1 MALECIARCFG
12 RKKESVDIYN
22 SSTWSQFNLVSH
34 FQHAHQDE
42 KLRENIYDNQFSVF
56 RTVSND
62 SVPSFDVLEQ
72 NGRGISII
80 GEKSLEHQ
88 TEHRANKSALS
99 ATSSCPLDTNSKGSS
114 SKAPLGA
121 TKSVPGSFKWK
132 GVIPTG
138 LEESG
143 CQLSAVRQIDVSLFQ
158 PAALTRLEA
167 VNARVSFHSDSSS
180 TFNSSTEVSVEG
192 DYESFCCGFWP
203 MKYKHSDLESL
214 HYYEAVIARLPPP
227 RATDMATQTDRTGK
241 PDGVSGGDCIYE
253 DVCYSGNGVTFTS
266 VAEVHPTPD
275 MISLDNEAMIHNE
288 HVSDPSGSEMIRTC
302 DDNTN
307 LVTVEKIYDDAF
319 SARRGSS
326 GFIVDVAPAI
336 EKHIGYEAHYGSVDG
351 NVRTTTPVSDCAH
364 SQNSKDK
371 DSLVNSIDTELVYEN
386 LFPNEDV
393 FNKYFKRTF
402 TKTDRGE
409 IIQETTKMYH
419 DTESISSLDT
429 LDECIYD
436 DVGNTMAG
444 SFEFIPHLEEVNV
457 NNDIYDNVYDDPVK
471 KTDLNESAEENLYD
485 VVGSFNGIA
494 ESRYSAADIFVAT
507 QMLKNC
513 DSEGIYENPN
523 HAIDV
528 STENLSEVSDIRFE
542 IGMTES
548 DTSDS
553 DPCEDNLYDMVGDVE
568 RGVGVLMRLSHLP
581 VQVRSQVKKISRF
594 AGILKTREK

>member
-1 MALECIARCFG
+1 M
-12 RKKESVDIYN
+12 
-22 SSTWSQFNLVSH
+22 SH
-34 FQHAHQDE
+34 FQDAHQDK

-62 SVPSFDVLEQ
+62 SVPSFDILEL
-72 NGRGISII
+72 NSRGISII
-80 GEKSLEHQ
+80 GHE
-88 TEHRANKSALS
+88 TEHIATKSALS
-99 ATSSCPLDTNSKGSS
+99 ATSSCPLDNSKGSS
-114 SKAPLGA
+114 SKVPLGA

-138 LEESG
+138 LEESR

-167 VNARVSFHSDSSS
+167 ANARVYLHSDCSS
-180 TFNSSTEVSVEG
+180 TFNSSTEVSFEG

-214 HYYEAVIARLPPP
+214 HYYEAVIARLPPQ

-241 PDGVSGGDCIYE
+241 PDGVSGEDCVYE
-253 DVCYSGNGVTFTS
+253 DVCYSHNGVTFTS

-275 MISLDNEAMIHNE
+275 MISLDNEAMIHND
-288 HVSDPSGSEMIRTC
+288 HDPDPSVSEMIRTY

-326 GFIVDVAPAI
+326 GFIVDVTPAI
-336 EKHIGYEAHYGSVDG
+336 EEHIGYEAHYGSVDG
-351 NVRTTTPVSDCAH
+351 NVRTTSPVSDCAN

-436 DVGNTMAG
+436 DVGNTMAAG
-444 SFEFIPHLEEVNV
+444 SFEFIPHLEEVDV

-494 ESRYSAADIFVAT
+494 ESRYSATDIFVAT
-507 QMLKNC
+507 QMLKDC

-523 HAIDV
+523 HAIDI

-548 DTSDS
+548 DTSDC
-553 DPCEDNLYDMVGDVE
+553 DPCEENLYDMVGDVE